1 MGVEDELLQF
11 ENMGPRLV
19 LPILLCLFVLLGTVF
34 AGPTCPTCGSSG
46 NSGGGGYVGAGA
58 GGGAGGG
65 AAGRAGGAA
74 SEAGAGGAGGG
85 ADLPPWCKFSNPFRS
100 RARVDPICKEL
111 AGV

>member
-46 NSGGGGYVGAGA
+46 NSGGGGYGGAGA
-58 GGGAGGG
+58 G
-65 AAGRAGGAA
+65 AGGAA
-74 SEAGAGGAGGG
+74 SEAGAGGAAGG
-85 ADLPPWCKFSNPFRS
+85 ADLPPWCKFSNPFRGH
-100 RARVDPICKEL
+100 ARVHPLCQEIASNL
-111 AGV
+111 N